1 MIPAL
6 ARWNGDHAMTKDT
19 TKEAAVAAEALLLDD
34 WFDAIED
41 GVRARARGFIETML
55 EEELSEALSRPR
67 YGRRKPGEDEAAPSV
82 VGVRH
87 GHRER
92 TLTGTFGKTRIAVPR
107 ARLTGEDGK
116 TREWRSGSLRAY
128 QRRTRAADALI
139 AGAYLAGTNTCRV
152 RRALNAVFAGPVGK
166 DVVSRVWRKTKGD
179 WDAWNAR
186 SLAEEP
192 IVRLILD
199 GTVARVRLD
208 RRATSISLLVALG
221 VRADGQKM
229 LLAIKSRGGEGE
241 AAWRALLDDLV
252 RRGLRTPE
260 LVVID
265 GAPGL
270 EKALAALWPD
280 MAVQRCTGHKNRNL
294 LAHAPQRLRGRRSAA
309 AAALR
314 APPEAAR
321 AARHEEISNDYRDM
335 I

>member
-1 MIPAL
+1 
-6 ARWNGDHAMTKDT
+6 MTKDT

-107 ARLTGEDGK
+107 ARLTGEAGK

-139 AGAYLAGTNTCRV
+139 AGAYLAGTNTRRV
-152 RRALNAVFAGPVGK
+152 RRALNTVFAGPVGK
-166 DVVSRVWRKTKGD
+166 DVVSRVWRKTKGG

-186 SLAEEP
+186 SLP
-192 IVRLILD
+192 
-199 GTVARVRLD
+199 
-208 RRATSISLLVALG
+208 
-221 VRADGQKM
+221 
-229 LLAIKSRGGEGE
+229 KSRSCG
-241 AAWRALLDDLV
+241 
-252 RRGLRTPE
+252 
-260 LVVID
+260 
-265 GAPGL
+265 
-270 EKALAALWPD
+270 
-280 MAVQRCTGHKNRNL
+280 
-294 LAHAPQRLRGRRSAA
+294 
-309 AAALR
+309 
-314 APPEAAR
+314 
-321 AARHEEISNDYRDM
+321 
-335 I
+335 